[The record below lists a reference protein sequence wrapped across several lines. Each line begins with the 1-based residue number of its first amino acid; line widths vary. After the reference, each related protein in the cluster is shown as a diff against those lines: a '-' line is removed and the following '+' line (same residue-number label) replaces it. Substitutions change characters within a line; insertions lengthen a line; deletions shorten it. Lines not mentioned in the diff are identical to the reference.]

1 LNRDGVFGFRLDL
14 VSLIGAARAGN
25 NLFVRV
31 QRGNPGMSVSILVVE
46 DEDRIRETINTA
58 LLEEGYTT
66 TAVES
71 AEEALYVVSERVFQA
86 AIIDVNLP
94 KRSGL
99 EFLARLRERDR
110 EIAVIVVSAKDSVQD
125 RIDGLMEGADD
136 YLVKPFA
143 IPELLARIHALLRR
157 GRSDQRLKMKVGNL
171 HLDYLHRKVARGGRA
186 IDLTLREFDL
196 LHYLM
201 EHVDR
206 VVTRD
211 MLARD
216 VWKET
221 NRATPLD
228 GVIDVHISRLRKK
241 IDVADEA
248 ALIHTIRGVGFS
260 LNETSYS

>member
-1 LNRDGVFGFRLDL
+1 
-14 VSLIGAARAGN
+14 
-25 NLFVRV
+25 
-31 QRGNPGMSVSILVVE
+31 MSVAILVVE
-46 DEDRIRETINTA
+46 DEGRIREAIKIA
-58 LLEEGYTT
+58 LIEEGYAAI
-66 TAVES
+66 AVES
-71 AEEALYVVSERVFQA
+71 AEDALYAVSERSFQA
-86 AIIDVNLP
+86 AVIDVNLP

-99 EFLARLRERDR
+99 EFLTKLRERDR
-110 EIAVIVVSAKDSVQD
+110 DIAVIVVSARDSVQD
-125 RIDGLMEGADD
+125 RIHGLMQGADD

-171 HLDYLHRKVARGGRA
+171 HMDYLHRKVMRSGRL

-196 LHYLM
+196 LQYMM
-201 EHVDR
+201 EHSDR

-216 VWKET
+216 VWKEM

-241 IDVADEA
+241 IDFADQII
-248 ALIHTIRGVGFS
+248 LIHTIRGIGFS
-260 LNETSYS
+260 LSTNPP

>member
-1 LNRDGVFGFRLDL
+1 
-14 VSLIGAARAGN
+14 
-25 NLFVRV
+25 
-31 QRGNPGMSVSILVVE
+31 MSVSILIVE
-46 DEDRIRETINTA
+46 DEDRIREAINIA
-58 LLEEGYTT
+58 LIEEGYTT
-66 TAVES
+66 VAVES
-71 AEEALYVVSERVFQA
+71 AEEALYVSSERIFQA

-99 EFLARLRERDR
+99 EFLTKLRERDR
-110 EIAVIVVSAKDSVQD
+110 EIAVIVVSARDSVKD
-125 RIDGLMEGADD
+125 RIHGLMEGADD

-171 HLDYLHRKVARGGRA
+171 HMDYLNRKVVRAGRS

-196 LHYLM
+196 LQYLM
-201 EHVDR
+201 EHSDR

-216 VWKET
+216 VWKEI

-228 GVIDVHISRLRKK
+228 GVIDVHVSRLRKK
-241 IDVADEA
+241 IDTVEEVI
-248 ALIHTIRGVGFS
+248 LIHTIRGVGFS
-260 LNETSYS
+260 LSTNQLSHP